1 MEKMIQVINGIAV
14 EMTDAEIAQLE
25 AHRAEIAKDIADY
38 ENAKKAEADAK
49 IALEQAKE
57 ETRKSAVEKL
67 SKLGLTEQEVNS
79 IIS

>member
-1 MEKMIQVINGIAV
+1 MIQVINGIAV

-25 AHRAEIAKDIADY
+25 AHRAEIAKDIVDY

-57 ETRKSAVEKL
+57 QTRKSAVEKL